1 MSDEE
6 IIILLK
12 STENDQRRGL
22 RLLYQGKGREFGRY
36 FVRCGMPYSTAEEAV
51 QETILKILRHAKDF
65 MGEGSA
71 KAWMWTTARNILI
84 DWKRK
89 QKRNLEDQLSEQE
102 WSRKFDGDE
111 TVFNAA
117 SAISSPE
124 QDNSSEIENCV
135 SSGITKFSKHEPER
149 AYVISLHVD
158 GVDGREIAERIG
170 RTYEATRQY
179 LLQCRQ
185 KLAPYISGCIQLLET

>member
-6 IIILLK
+6 IIALLK
-12 STENDQRRGL
+12 STERDQRRGL

-36 FVRCGMPYSTAEEAV
+36 FVRCGMPYANAEEAV

-65 MGEGSA
+65 TGEGTA
-71 KAWMWTTARNILI
+71 KAWMWAAARNILI

-102 WSRKFDGDE
+102 WSRQFDGDE
-111 TVFNAA
+111 TVSNLA
-117 SAISSPE
+117 SSTRALE

-135 SSGITKFSKHEPER
+135 SNGIAKFSEDEPER

-170 RTYEATRQY
+170 RTYQATRQY

-185 KLAPYISGCIQLLET
+185 KLAPYISGCMQLLEA

>member
-1 MSDEE
+1 MSEEE
-6 IIILLK
+6 ILALLK
-12 STENDQRRGL
+12 STESDQRRGL
-22 RLLYQGKGREFGRY
+22 RLLYQGKGQDFGRY
-36 FVRCGMPYSTAEEAV
+36 FVRCGMPYANAEEAV
-51 QETILKILRHAKDF
+51 QDTILKILRHAKDF
-65 MGEGSA
+65 TGEGSA
-71 KAWMWTTARNILI
+71 KAWMWATARNILI

-89 QKRNLEDQLSEQE
+89 LKRNLEDQLSEQE
-102 WSRKFDGDE
+102 WSRQFEGDDS
-111 TVFNAA
+111 VSNSA
-117 SAISSPE
+117 SLINTLK

-135 SSGITKFSKHEPER
+135 SNGITKFSQDEPER

-185 KLAPYISGCIQLLET
+185 KLAPYISGCMQLLEV